1 MPSIAQAREALALFE
16 ADGDIENA
24 ALVREAIRKAT
35 ASFTPTAEDIEREMQ
50 LSRRRAT
57 LVERPP
63 KDPGFFENVT
73 SGFGAGAVGF
83 GEMAGLGAVALLD
96 EEAELAARDKIKAA
110 ADYLRPEGGD
120 TDSITYNISS
130 GLGSIA
136 GALGVTGAA
145 ALGAVPLGGSAAI
158 AGTGAGILSGIAASA
173 GEASERAREFGTTED
188 ERNLAILK
196 AAPLGALQA
205 IPGARLLPAAAVQP
219 LKNLSNKLGPDV
231 VESILSK
238 AAAKRIAGTGAIE
251 AGEEAIQEMGQN
263 LAAQG
268 YDPEAELIEG
278 TGTAFG
284 YGGAAGAIMQAVM
297 ILMPG
302 GRRRA
307 SPTEETTEETTTQ
320 APLLDD
326 STEGESELITDE
338 TAVDPEV
345 IAAAEETAVD
355 PEVIAAAEAVSA
367 PVDVE
372 AVRAKLFEGLVF
384 DDDGN
389 LDGTVEGNVAEFLD
403 RRAALSREE
412 QRALKQVDKKAD
424 TAAPAV
430 VEELTDA
437 QVDAKLQEAGAAEA
451 TLDTDAELEEGEVID
466 EQSDTAT
473 AAKEK
478 LDAAGG
484 GTGDADNIRSVG
496 DGAVRENTVETDTS
510 VTDPVDE
517 SGSGVGGTTTRTGK
531 QLDPLAVKNLVAK
544 SEELKAKEPFV
555 ITDGKVS
562 KQERVRVEPKPKDPA
577 DDDTIA
583 LITDADRLANSKLM
597 AASQALIA
605 VQNKPEPT
613 QNEFFTAAK
622 LAEPDRDYREIKAEA
637 DRNYKEAKAEYDTEL
652 ANAQEAQAKAIEEFQ
667 AEKLDSTPIKEA
679 EDALVTSRKATV
691 AGEDIVDLEVDQ
703 EFRTS
708 DKPRTGKAPRVSASE
723 QDAINTFNKVYG
735 EEFTDSPVGKDFLE
749 FTKETPKLNLPQEDL
764 VTVANYLNTVGKL
777 PKNKPKKVS
786 PELWQEQQALAKY
799 FDAGDIL
806 DGDATSGLTLA
817 AYDSAIQAAEMKTP
831 TAEVAQQPDR
841 EAAIF
846 AGMGKVRGDK
856 VLAWA
861 KKNLS
866 TAGYARVQDVID
878 GIKEKD
884 FEAGKASRLN
894 EKMKTSAALFSGR
907 AKLANNKKRV
917 RQGVPEEALTD
928 AEKEAIANFK
938 PASKS
943 TTRPE
948 PMVNRTKLDEK
959 AAEEG
964 ARTETDARMLRK
976 LRDQGVELT
985 KEQTD
990 IITAADAR
998 IAYEK
1003 DYKEKLAQAEKE
1015 SLALPKNAIESLEV
1029 TPQQVIDAVLQVPS
1043 ETVISLPYA
1052 LEAIVRHHPNS
1063 VVKQFAKKLLANV
1076 GTTKLKVVENLI
1088 NDDGTL
1094 AAGIFDPKTNTVT
1107 LDKDYGVNTHTIL
1120 HEMGHAGLSASLANP
1135 KAGSTKRLQKIYDES
1150 KDQLSSYY
1158 GSQSL
1163 DEFLSEYMAN
1173 SKFRNELAG
1182 MSTTT
1187 SASALQD
1194 VQDWVRNMF
1203 RRLIGKPVKKRDT
1216 NTVLD
1221 ELIDAVLAP
1230 APEQRDAGKLLMS
1243 IKEGKIP
1250 KAITKATGNDAVRE
1264 LRKNRTEALSNGFQ
1278 TFFGNSTSTAADKG
1292 LRAVKGVAAG
1302 LLNMQALADQASIR
1316 LGIDSVADLDV
1327 AFQEQN
1333 GRVARINSRLTAT
1346 ATDITNK
1353 LKRAEAANKNVDV
1366 IRTFDELTTDSTMD
1380 RVDPSKD
1387 SDYYKKNKKK
1397 QAIWEAQRP
1406 AWENLGPDGRA
1417 AYVQLRTAYAEIMD
1431 DMQKALSK
1439 RIKDASGEGASTE
1452 KVNTLLKTIFDRS
1465 KIEPY
1470 FPLLREGDYWL
1481 RYYVKPTDG
1490 PPEVV
1495 VESFESPAART
1506 RAQVSLKEDSIEGF
1520 TVTGIEPFESIQDMG
1535 LSSSNIP
1542 PTSFVAEIIKTLNE
1556 SIPEATA
1563 ADRAKKQETIDGIV
1577 NDFIQSVPESSFL
1590 KAFRKRENKLGAAD
1604 SAMRAFNVKGY
1615 GMARRAE
1622 AIKGAENIRKIARE
1636 VDEEITGAV
1645 ENGRIED
1652 ISEANILKEEIRKRV
1667 ELTVSPSDSWL
1678 DNLAIGGNKLA
1689 FVGTLGFNAAGAL
1702 NNAASIPMVILPF
1715 LAGRTNMQTATAAMA
1730 AATKFFTGS
1739 GLSHKVTPFGNTA
1752 IVEGSKD
1759 VLNSYMP
1766 SIDNY
1771 YAADAKGQLQIRD
1784 DVVDEPNYYQMPIAG
1799 GKTKSMSK
1807 KEFLGMVRDVV
1818 QTSAD
1823 RSLLNRSL
1831 LADQLGLELAADP
1844 KAGTLGNAWD
1854 KFNKWAALPF
1864 HTVERFNRQAT
1875 VIGAFLNEMARLNAT
1890 PNKAKNEDKLTDAE
1904 KQRKAMATALH
1915 DTAQL
1920 NGGAGLN
1927 SAPRYA
1933 QKQIGRVAMMF
1944 KTYGFTMYYN
1954 QLMMAR
1960 AALKQ
1965 AKENGLDDES
1975 IRIARKQF
1983 IASQGAALAMSGVQG
1998 LTIVGIAQGLAD
2010 LFLDDEE
2017 EDADALTRQYLNDFL
2032 YKGGVQY
2039 LTAFAGAEIDIAT
2052 RIGLS
2057 NLILGNNKYDFNK
2070 SNKEEFVDLI
2080 GGPALG
2086 YLSSIGRGL
2095 NDIYEGE
2102 TRRGIEAMSPAFA
2115 RNMQQ
2120 AVRFGQE
2127 GALTRRGDPITD
2139 DMNAGELTAKFFGYA
2154 PAKYSNAQERNQD
2167 LKKIDTTVSKN
2178 KSRLLKQLYTTI
2190 RMGEDPSDV
2199 MEEIMTHNRRHS
2211 GKGKEAVI
2219 TPDSIN
2225 RSMKMHA
2232 KTSVTMYN
2240 GVTLSPAMRAYARET
2255 ERRLEEEPWF
2265 MND

>member
-1 MPSIAQAREALALFE
+1 MPSIAQAKEALALFE

-35 ASFTPTAEDIEREMQ
+35 VSFTPTAEDIEREMQ
-50 LSRRRAT
+50 LSRKRAT
-57 LVERPP
+57 LVERSP

-83 GEMAGLGAVALLD
+83 GEMAGLGTVALLD

-145 ALGAVPLGGSAAI
+145 ALGAAPLGGAAI

-205 IPGARLLPAAAVQP
+205 IPGARLLPAAAIQP

-263 LAAQG
+263 LAARG

-307 SPTEETTEETTTQ
+307 SPTEETTEETTPQ

-338 TAVDPEV
+338 TAVDSEV
-345 IAAAEETAVD
+345 IAAT
-355 PEVIAAAEAVSA
+355 EAVSA

-389 LDGTVEGNVAEFLD
+389 LDGTVEGNVAEFLN
-403 RRAALSREE
+403 RQAALSQEE
-412 QRALKQVDKKAD
+412 QRALKRADKKAD

-430 VEELTDA
+430 VEEVEEITEEQVAA
-437 QVDAKLQEAGAAEA
+437 QLQEAGKAEDAADA
-451 TLDTDAELEEGEVID
+451 LGTDAELDEGEFID
-466 EQSDTAT
+466 GQSDTTTAT
-473 AAKEK
+473 E
-478 LDAAGG
+478 GESVTTG
-484 GTGDADNIRSVG
+484 SGTGVTDNIRGVG
-496 DGAVRENTVETDTS
+496 DGADGENTVETGTS
-510 VTDPVDE
+510 VTDPVGG
-517 SGSGVGGTTTRTGK
+517 SGSGVGGTTAGTGEQRAPLTEERQALRAELFEGFDSDVYDDLSESQQQQFDQKIKAIQTPVYGKGKKQFENVSPNAQKKAVLDSLTTEEQQEFLYGDPTLANDVEVLRKQVVDLEKGTSTLQDIEAELMVENAKLPIEAQRTPKQINTEARKSDRDNK
-531 QLDPLAVKNLVAK
+531 QLLANAREEYDAQLRLQQEAEKLVRPK
-544 SEELKAKEPFV
+544 SEFERAQVDLDTARTTGTPEELKAAEDTLNLAYDKEFIEGQQPPESLQFKNIV
-555 ITDGKVS
+555 AETSTLKDLSAADRAAIDAVTKNP
-562 KQERVRVEPKPKDPA
+562 KQKNRPKDVP
-577 DDDTIA
+577 
-583 LITDADRLANSKLM
+583 L
-597 AASQALIA
+597 
-605 VQNKPEPT
+605 
-613 QNEFFTAAK
+613 
-622 LAEPDRDYREIKAEA
+622 EI
-637 DRNYKEAKAEYDTEL
+637 
-652 ANAQEAQAKAIEEFQ
+652 
-667 AEKLDSTPIKEA
+667 
-679 EDALVTSRKATV
+679 
-691 AGEDIVDLEVDQ
+691 
-703 EFRTS
+703 
-708 DKPRTGKAPRVSASE
+708 
-723 QDAINTFNKVYG
+723 
-735 EEFTDSPVGKDFLE
+735 
-749 FTKETPKLNLPQEDL
+749 
-764 VTVANYLNTVGKL
+764 
-777 PKNKPKKVS
+777 
-786 PELWQEQQALAKY
+786 WQEQNAARTYLEAG
-799 FDAGDIL
+799 AVTGDI
-806 DGDATSGLTLA
+806 ANGLTLA
-817 AYDSAIQAAEMKTP
+817 NYDVSTNADKYRTEIDEKAA
-831 TAEVAQQPDR
+831 QPEG
-841 EAAIF
+841 EADF
-846 AGMGKVRGDK
+846 FKGMGKVEAQR
-856 VLAWA
+856 VLSWA
-861 KKNLS
+861 DKNLS
-866 TAGYARVQDVID
+866 TEGKTRVQEAFDTA
-878 GIKEKD
+878 KEAASRSKIADRAATTKQFKAVANKD
-884 FEAGKASRLN
+884 PKKQTDSDKKTLAKINKLAKSGREKRSQGTTLDADEIAAMKATLTPAPLMGPKAATINRGYYNPDLGGGRSISDADANAAFEADIATLSPKD
-894 EKMKTSAALFSGR
+894 
-907 AKLANNKKRV
+907 
-917 RQGVPEEALTD
+917 QEA
-928 AEKEAIANFK
+928 
-938 PASKS
+938 
-943 TTRPE
+943 
-948 PMVNRTKLDEK
+948 
-959 AAEEG
+959 
-964 ARTETDARMLRK
+964 ARTER
-976 LRDQGVELT
+976 QN
-985 KEQTD
+985 D
-990 IITAADAR
+990 IETQR
-998 IAYEK
+998 
-1003 DYKEKLAQAEKE
+1003 QALKTL
-1015 SLALPKNAIESLEV
+1015 SLPKNAIESLEA

-1043 ETVISLPYA
+1043 ETVTSLPYA
-1052 LEAIVRHHPNS
+1052 LEAIVRHHPNP

-1094 AAGIFDPKTNTVT
+1094 AAGIFDPKTNTIT

-1120 HEMGHAGLSASLANP
+1120 HEMGHAGLSASLTNP

-1187 SASALQD
+1187 SASVLQD

-1203 RRLIGKPVKKRDT
+1203 RRLLGKPVKKRDT

-1278 TFFGNSTSTAADKG
+1278 TFFGNSTSTAVDKG

-1353 LKRAEAANKNVDV
+1353 LKRADAANKDGDV

-1380 RVDPSKD
+1380 RVDPSRD
-1387 SDYYKKNKKK
+1387 RNYYKNNKKK
-1397 QAIWEAQRP
+1397 LAIWDAQRP
-1406 AWENLGPDGRA
+1406 AWNNLGPDGQA
-1417 AYVQLRTAYAEIMD
+1417 AYVQLRKSYEEIME

-1439 RIKDASGEGASTE
+1439 RIEDASGEGASTA
-1452 KVNTLLKTIFDRS
+1452 KVNAILENIFS
-1465 KIEPY
+1465 KNKIEPY

-1520 TVTGIEPFESIQDMG
+1520 TVTGIAPFESIQDMG

-1715 LAGRTNMQTATAAMA
+1715 LAGRTNMQTATASMA

-1784 DVVDEPNYYQMPIAG
+1784 DIVDEPNYYQMPIAG

-1831 LADQLGLELAADP
+1831 LADQLGLELASDP

-1933 QKQIGRVAMMF
+1933 QKQVGRVAMMF

-1983 IASQGAALAMSGVQG
+1983 VASQGAALAMSGVQG

-2039 LTAFAGAEIDIAT
+2039 LTAFAGAEIDVAT

-2178 KSRLLKQLYTTI
+2178 KSRLLKQLYTAI
-2190 RMGEDPSDV
+2190 RMGENPSDI
-2199 MEEIMTHNRRHS
+2199 MEEIMAHNQRHS
-2211 GKGKEAVI
+2211 SKGKEAVI

-2225 RSMKMHA
+2225 RSLKMHA

-2240 GVTLSPAMRAYARET
+2240 GVTLSPALRAYARET

>member
-1 MPSIAQAREALALFE
+1 M
-16 ADGDIENA
+16 GNA
-24 ALVREAIRKAT
+24 A
-35 ASFTPTAEDIEREMQ
+35 
-50 LSRRRAT
+50 
-57 LVERPP
+57 
-63 KDPGFFENVT
+63 
-73 SGFGAGAVGF
+73 
-83 GEMAGLGAVALLD
+83 
-96 EEAELAARDKIKAA
+96 
-110 ADYLRPEGGD
+110 
-120 TDSITYNISS
+120 DS
-130 GLGSIA
+130 
-136 GALGVTGAA
+136 
-145 ALGAVPLGGSAAI
+145 
-158 AGTGAGILSGIAASA
+158 
-173 GEASERAREFGTTED
+173 
-188 ERNLAILK
+188 
-196 AAPLGALQA
+196 
-205 IPGARLLPAAAVQP
+205 
-219 LKNLSNKLGPDV
+219 
-231 VESILSK
+231 
-238 AAAKRIAGTGAIE
+238 
-251 AGEEAIQEMGQN
+251 
-263 LAAQG
+263 
-268 YDPEAELIEG
+268 
-278 TGTAFG
+278 
-284 YGGAAGAIMQAVM
+284 
-297 ILMPG
+297 
-302 GRRRA
+302 
-307 SPTEETTEETTTQ
+307 
-320 APLLDD
+320 
-326 STEGESELITDE
+326 
-338 TAVDPEV
+338 
-345 IAAAEETAVD
+345 
-355 PEVIAAAEAVSA
+355 
-367 PVDVE
+367 
-372 AVRAKLFEGLVF
+372 
-384 DDDGN
+384 
-389 LDGTVEGNVAEFLD
+389 
-403 RRAALSREE
+403 
-412 QRALKQVDKKAD
+412 
-424 TAAPAV
+424 
-430 VEELTDA
+430 
-437 QVDAKLQEAGAAEA
+437 
-451 TLDTDAELEEGEVID
+451 
-466 EQSDTAT
+466 
-473 AAKEK
+473 
-478 LDAAGG
+478 
-484 GTGDADNIRSVG
+484 
-496 DGAVRENTVETDTS
+496 ENTVETDTS
-510 VTDPVDE
+510 VTGPVDE

-613 QNEFFTAAK
+613 QNEFLTAAR

-652 ANAQEAQAKAIEEFQ
+652 ANAQETQAKAIEEFQ
-667 AEKLDSTPIKEA
+667 AEVLDSTPIKEA
-679 EDALVTSRKATV
+679 EDALVASRKATV

-764 VTVANYLNTVGKL
+764 VTIANYLNTVGKL
-777 PKNKPKKVS
+777 PKNRPKKVS

-817 AYDSAIQAAEMKTP
+817 AYDSAIQATEMKTP

-841 EAAIF
+841 EAAIL
-846 AGMGKVRGDK
+846 AGTGKERADR
-856 VLAWA
+856 VLTWA
-861 KKNLS
+861 QDNL
-866 TAGYARVQDVID
+866 TPAGYARVQDVID
-878 GIKEKD
+878 GVKERDFERSKTERRDKGKQLAAILRKNTKDQTDSDKTTIKEIKKLVRSGD
-884 FEAGKASRLN
+884 AKKERGEQRTPEEIAAKKATLDSRKVNNKELNTASTNQGLFNPAERTGKFISPRRAEMASKA
-894 EKMKTSAALFSGR
+894 EIAALPKDKQAE
-907 AKLANNKKRV
+907 AKAQQDSDR
-917 RQGVPEEALTD
+917 
-928 AEKEAIANFK
+928 
-938 PASKS
+938 
-943 TTRPE
+943 
-948 PMVNRTKLDEK
+948 
-959 AAEEG
+959 
-964 ARTETDARMLRK
+964 
-976 LRDQGVELT
+976 
-985 KEQTD
+985 
-990 IITAADAR
+990 
-998 IAYEK
+998 
-1003 DYKEKLAQAEKE
+1003 EKLAQANKD
-1015 SLALPKNAIESLEV
+1015 SLVLPKNAVESLEV

-1052 LEAIVRHHPNS
+1052 LEAIVRHHPNP

-1187 SASALQD
+1187 SASVLQD

-1203 RRLIGKPVKKRDT
+1203 RRLIGKPAKKRDT

-1417 AYVQLRTAYAEIMD
+1417 AYVQLREAYAQIMD
-1431 DMQKALSK
+1431 DMQEALSK

-1645 ENGRIED
+1645 ENGRIKD

-1771 YAADAKGQLQIRD
+1771 YVADAEGQLQIRD
-1784 DVVDEPNYYQMPIAG
+1784 DIVDEPNYYQMPIAG

-1983 IASQGAALAMSGVQG
+1983 VASQGAALAMSGVQG

-2095 NDIYEGE
+2095 NDMYEGE

-2199 MEEIMTHNRRHS
+2199 MEEIMRHNRRHS